1 MFTCNPFSDA
11 SSTLS
16 IHKMGFPPDM
26 NLSNITSGISLGF
39 DSTASTVMQQQS
51 PRSVSYKP
59 NQSSQSLKH
68 SRNRTESSSKR
79 LDALSCYMA
88 PFSHLEYGPTW
99 KICEQDLVRDMIFI
113 FQGTSGT
120 HLLWDNHKHVFYF
133 AEEIRLPL
141 PIQGICM
148 KLAELGKLYQKVSS
162 YLQLNLFIY

>member
-1 MFTCNPFSDA
+1 
-11 SSTLS
+11 
-16 IHKMGFPPDM
+16 MGFPSDM

-51 PRSVSYKP
+51 PRPVSYKP
-59 NQSSQSLKH
+59 NQSNQSLKH
-68 SRNRTESSSKR
+68 SRNRANSSTKR
-79 LDALSCYMA
+79 FDALSCYKA

-113 FQGTSGT
+113 FQGASGT
-120 HLLWDNHKHVFYF
+120 HLLWDNHKRVFYF

-148 KLAELGKLYQKVSS
+148 KLAELGKLYQKVNS
-162 YLQLNLFIY
+162 YLQLTLVNLLS